1 MRKILFASINHLPI
15 VTIDPMLHE
24 NLCSL
29 SLANFSF
36 PPYHFM
42 PEKSANMYL
51 KLLELFS
58 GSQAAFGG
66 YMKAGS

>member
-1 MRKILFASINHLPI
+1 VKSLTI
-15 VTIDPMLHE
+15 VTIDSMLHE

-42 PEKSANMYL
+42 QEKSANMYL

-66 YMKAGS
+66 YLKAGS